1 MFFRLLQWLAAATLF
16 ALMAVVSV
24 DVIGRYLFNKP
35 LPAGYELVQAL
46 MGLLV
51 FATLPLVSRNNDHIA
66 LGLLEQRFSG
76 AADRLRRVLVHLFS
90 ACVLGFVTWRLWMH
104 AGKLVAGRDVTP
116 VLEMPLA
123 PIAWFMTGAAALATV
138 LLLAL
143 ALKCLSPRLRS

>member
-1 MFFRLLQWLAAATLF
+1 LLARLLQWLAAATLF

-51 FATLPLVSRNNDHIA
+51 FATLPLVSRNNGHIA
-66 LGLLEQRFSG
+66 LGLLEHRFSG
-76 AADRLRRVLVHLFS
+76 AADRLRRFSVHLFS
-90 ACVLGFVTWRLWMH
+90 ACVLGFVTWRLWVH
-104 AGKLVAGRDVTP
+104 AGKLGAGRDVTP
-116 VLEMPLA
+116 VLQMPLA
-123 PIAWFMTGAAALATV
+123 PIAWFMTAAAALSTV

-143 ALKCLSPRLRS
+143 ALKCLSPRSHS